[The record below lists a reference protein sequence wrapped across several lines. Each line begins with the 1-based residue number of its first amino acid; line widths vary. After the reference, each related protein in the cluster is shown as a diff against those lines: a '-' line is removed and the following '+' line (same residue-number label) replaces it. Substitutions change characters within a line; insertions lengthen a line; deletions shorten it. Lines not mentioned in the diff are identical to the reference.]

1 MSNVNEPTNP
11 VIDIAETA
19 AKKLIMD
26 VLVKKAIELAIKEAA
41 WLTLPIINPLFV
53 FIMNFAGKYLYKV
66 ITLEAAFIIIGK
78 QVEHQRDR
86 YEEAMTGLQTAIKEG
101 KSNEEIERERLE
113 AEKRLRDLINFNM

>member
-1 MSNVNEPTNP
+1 MNEPSNP
-11 VIDIAETA
+11 AIDLAEAA
-19 AKKLIMD
+19 AKKVIME

-41 WLTLPIINPLFV
+41 WLAAPIINPLFV

-78 QVEHQRDR
+78 QVTYQRDR

-101 KSNEEIERERLE
+101 KTNEEIERERIE
-113 AEKRLRDLINFNM
+113 AEKRLHDLINFNM